1 MSKIWIIA
9 RREYFE
15 RVRNKM
21 FIIMTLIGPALL
33 VLSALLPALLFRLDA
48 GGAKRI
54 RIFDE
59 TGRLYERVRDAL
71 ESDRKGDGREARA
84 RESIG
89 RYEVSSANSR
99 ERSLEDVRREL
110 VESVRRGEIDFYV
123 ILPRDV
129 IAGAR
134 AEVYGRNPSDLFT
147 VDDIEAAI
155 NDAVI
160 EARMREAQIDPS
172 RIASLSERVRLNVVR
187 VSEQGEE
194 KISGAGFF
202 VAFIVGFLIYM
213 TIILHGQAVL
223 SSVVEEKNSRVI
235 EVLLSS
241 ARAFDLMMGKL
252 VGISLVALTQ
262 YAVWGVA
269 AVLFW
274 IYGLAALAASGINL
288 ALPSISP
295 LVLLYFLCFFLVGFF
310 IYATLYALAGATT
323 TTTQEGGQLAMPVIF
338 LLVIGF
344 YLVFPVMR
352 SPNSTFAT
360 VISLVPFFTPVIMPV
375 RLVTE
380 APPVWET
387 LLSLALS
394 VVTAIGLVWIAAR
407 VYRVGILMYGKRA
420 TIPEIW
426 RWIRQP

>member
-1 MSKIWIIA
+1 MNKIWIIA
-9 RREYFE
+9 RREYLE

-21 FIIMTLIGPALL
+21 FIVMTLIGPALL
-33 VLSALLPALLFRLDA
+33 VLSGILPALLFQLDA
-48 GGAKRI
+48 GEAKRI
-54 RIFDE
+54 RIFDQ
-59 TGRLYERVRDAL
+59 TGRLYQRVRDAL
-71 ESDRKGDGREARA
+71 ERERKGDERKARSRQSA
-84 RESIG
+84 G
-89 RYEVSSANSR
+89 RYEVSSADEM
-99 ERSLEDVRREL
+99 ERSLEDARREL
-110 VESVRRGEIDFYV
+110 AESVRRGEIDFYV

-129 IAGAR
+129 IASGR

-147 VDDIEAAI
+147 VDDIESAI

-160 EARMREAQIDPS
+160 EARLSDAQIDPH

-187 VSEQGEE
+187 VSERGEE
-194 KISGAGFF
+194 NISGAGFF

-223 SSVVEEKNSRVI
+223 SSVVEEKTSRVI

-252 VGISLVALTQ
+252 IGISLVALTQ
-262 YAVWGVA
+262 YAVWGLA
-269 AVLFW
+269 AALFW
-274 IYGLAALAASGINL
+274 VYGLAALSASGVNL
-288 ALPSISP
+288 SLPSISP
-295 LVLLYFLCFFLVGFF
+295 FVLPYFFGFFLVGFF
-310 IYATLYALAGATT
+310 IYATLYAMAGAAT
-323 TTTQEGGQLAMPVIF
+323 TTTQEGGQLAMPVVF

-360 VISLVPFFTPVIMPV
+360 IVSLVPFFAPVIMPV

-380 APPVWET
+380 APPVWEA

-394 VVTAIGLVWIAAR
+394 VLTAIGLVWITAR

-420 TIPEIW
+420 TLPEIW

>member
-33 VLSALLPALLFRLDA
+33 VLSGLLPTLLFRLDA

-71 ESDRKGDGREARA
+71 ESDRKGDGSEAHA
-84 RESIG
+84 RKSIG
-89 RYEVSSANSR
+89 RYDVSPVGGKG
-99 ERSLEDVRREL
+99 RSLEDVRREL
-110 VESVRRGEIDFYV
+110 AENVRRGEIDFYV

-223 SSVVEEKNSRVI
+223 SSVVEEKTSRVI

-262 YAVWGVA
+262 YAVWGAA

-310 IYATLYALAGATT
+310 IYATLYALAGAAT